1 MKVLV
6 TGGLGFIGY
15 KLSHLLKKQGYEV
28 HILDKKRPSSIQK
41 KHFKCFTFNM
51 DDYESFK
58 KLDRDYDYV
67 FHLAAQSGGFYSLDN
82 PQEDCRDNCLG
93 TVNLVQF
100 CKNNKPKKIILAS
113 SMAVYGNYQNASE
126 ETKENPI
133 SFYGVSKLSS
143 EKYIKLLK
151 EHSGIDYVVLRL
163 FATYGAGQDLD
174 NKHQGIVSIY
184 LKYAIDDGCVP
195 ITGKKDRIRCLV
207 HVDDVC
213 SAFIMAL
220 ENEKMNNEVFN
231 VLNEEEQTPEKII
244 NQISLTLKRNI
255 EILEKDGYVGDQTFI
270 TGTNNKLKNVGW
282 KPEMDLEHGIK
293 EFVDN
298 MEKT

>member
-15 KLSHLLKKQGYEV
+15 KLSHLLKKEGYEV
-28 HILDKKRPSSIQK
+28 HILDKKEPSNIQK

-51 DDYESFK
+51 DDYENFK
-58 KLDRDYDYV
+58 KLDRDYKYV

-82 PQEDCRDNCLG
+82 PQEDCKYNCLG

-100 CKNNKPKKIILAS
+100 CKKNKPKKIILAS
-113 SMAVYGNYQNASE
+113 SMAVYGNCKKASE
-126 ETKENPI
+126 EMNENPI

-151 EHSGIDYVVLRL
+151 EHSGVDYVILRL
-163 FATYGAGQDLD
+163 FATYGAGQDLN

-184 LKYAIDDGCVP
+184 LKYAIDNGYVP

-207 HVDDVC
+207 HVNDVC
-213 SAFIMAL
+213 SAFLMSL
-220 ENEKMNNEVFN
+220 KNKKMNNEVFN

-244 NQISLTLKRNI
+244 EQISLTLKRDI
-255 EILEKDGYVGDQTFI
+255 KILEMEGYVGDQTFI
-270 TGTNNKLKNVGW
+270 TGINSKLKSVGW
-282 KPEMDLEHGIK
+282 EPKINLEDGIK

-298 MEKT
+298 MEKI